1 MRIWLILIFVAAAI
15 SAGAQKNQGCCT
27 IRIDVV
33 YANGAHAPAQLSVQ
47 LKKGVNGA
55 MVGMA
60 NTNTLGTAEFSALDA
75 GDYQVVVSGDG
86 IETASSGT
94 IQVNDWNTFQ
104 SQLVVVRPSAQT
116 NAGQSPTVVAAD
128 LNVPPKAAKEYNQ
141 GNEEMKKKNW
151 EKAIERFTKAIEIY
165 PQFSAAYNNLAVC
178 YGQLGQKEQQRKI
191 LEKAI
196 MVNERCAPALINL
209 SDIDIRERNFTE
221 ANSLLDKALKIEP
234 NNVEA
239 LSYLAQVNLAQGQ
252 YDSAVATARRAHS
265 LAHRDYATVHF
276 TAASALEREG
286 RIQDAIVELQ
296 TFLEES
302 PQGSNAEAAR
312 KAIAGLENRSRR

>member
-94 IQVNDWNTFQ
+94 I
-104 SQLVVVRPSAQT
+104 
-116 NAGQSPTVVAAD
+116 
-128 LNVPPKAAKEYNQ
+128 
-141 GNEEMKKKNW
+141 
-151 EKAIERFTKAIEIY
+151 
-165 PQFSAAYNNLAVC
+165 
-178 YGQLGQKEQQRKI
+178 
-191 LEKAI
+191 
-196 MVNERCAPALINL
+196 
-209 SDIDIRERNFTE
+209 
-221 ANSLLDKALKIEP
+221 
-234 NNVEA
+234 
-239 LSYLAQVNLAQGQ
+239 
-252 YDSAVATARRAHS
+252 
-265 LAHRDYATVHF
+265 
-276 TAASALEREG
+276 
-286 RIQDAIVELQ
+286 
-296 TFLEES
+296 
-302 PQGSNAEAAR
+302 
-312 KAIAGLENRSRR
+312 